1 MNFSI
6 LIFLRIFAVMIKAYK
21 YRLHPNNEQ
30 ITFFEKSF
38 GCVRFVY
45 NWALNQRIE
54 AYQKDGTRISWVDSC
69 KRLTELKKHEET
81 KWLCEVSIQSL
92 QSSIRNMDSAFTRF
106 FREKKGFPKFHSKK
120 RGKFS
125 FQLVQGVSIDF
136 NTHKV
141 KLPKIGEVKFG
152 KNKEFVGKIGTCTV
166 SKTPTGKYY
175 ISILVDDGKPMPEKA
190 QITAD
195 TAVGID
201 VGIKDFAVLS
211 NGQVYSNPKY
221 LEKDEKRLKVLQK
234 RIPRKQ
240 KDSKRRERARLAVA
254 MQHEKIRNRRV
265 NFIHQV
271 TSRIVRENQTVI
283 IEDLN
288 VDGMLK
294 NHNLAKHIAS
304 ASWSEFFRQLQY
316 KCDWYGKNLIRIGRF
331 EPSSKMCL
339 CGYINKDL
347 TLKDREWDCPQCGR
361 HNDRDLLAAVNI
373 KRFGLQ
379 KQNLIGEIS
388 PVVNGAEDVEP
399 SALAGAVKRQLVNV

>member
-1 MNFSI
+1 
-6 LIFLRIFAVMIKAYK
+6 MIKTYK
-21 YRLHPNNEQ
+21 YRLYPNNEQ

-54 AYQKDGTRISWVDSC
+54 AYQKDGIRISWVDSC
-69 KRLTELKKHEET
+69 KRLTELKKQEET
-81 KWLCEVSIQSL
+81 KWLCEVANQSL
-92 QSSIRNMDSAFTRF
+92 QSSIRNIDSAFTRF
-106 FREKKGFPKFHSKK
+106 FREKRGFPKFHSKK

-136 NTHKV
+136 DTHKV

-152 KNKEFVGKIGTCTV
+152 KNKEFVGKIGTSTV

-175 ISILVDDGKPMPEKA
+175 ISILVDDGIPVPEKA
-190 QITAD
+190 PIT
-195 TAVGID
+195 TETSVGID

-221 LEKDEKRLKVLQK
+221 LEKDEKRLKVLQ
-234 RIPRKQ
+234 RRLSRKQ
-240 KDSKRRERARLAVA
+240 KGSNRRERARLAVA
-254 MQHEKIRNRRV
+254 KQHEKIRNRRV
-265 NFIHQV
+265 NFIHKV

-283 IEDLN
+283 IENLN
-288 VDGMLK
+288 IEGMLK

-304 ASWSEFFRQLQY
+304 VSWSEFFRQLQY

-361 HNDRDLLAAVNI
+361 HNDRDLLAALNI

-388 PVVNGAEDVEP
+388 PMVDGAEDVEP
-399 SALAGAVKRQLVNV
+399 LTLVGVVKRQYTEM